1 MIPEKLLTKRTS
13 RSGGPGGQSVNMSDT
28 RVQLSFNLNKADW
41 IEEKVRAKMF
51 QIHKNRISKKGEF
64 TVACQITSSQI
75 ENNKLALQMIEDHI
89 AEAQKA
95 VVNDKWVEEEKLDF
109 KDWVIKKKIAEGR
122 EKEIE
127 KRAESIKQ
135 QKQRSREKTR
145 SKKMLK
151 SMY

>member
-1 MIPEKLLTKRTS
+1 
-13 RSGGPGGQSVNMSDT
+13 VNMSDS

-64 TVACQITSSQI
+64 TVACQITSAQI
-75 ENNKLALQMIEDHI
+75 ENYKLALQMIEDHI
-89 AEAQKA
+89 EEAQKA
-95 VVNDKWVEEEKLDF
+95 VANDKWVEEEKLDF
-109 KDWVIKKKIAEGR
+109 QDWVVQKKIAQGR

-145 SKKMLK
+145 SKKMMK